1 MINAD
6 DPGTPSRPVD
16 TTAPTPAALGRVTS
30 GEVVDMDEFSGT
42 SRPLWLLL
50 HGTPLTPAVW
60 SGVADR
66 LRVFGDV
73 CCPVVDVGGGAA
85 TAADIAR
92 AILRQWTADQ
102 PVHVVG
108 HSFGGQVAIEIAL
121 LAPQLTRT
129 LTVLCSRD
137 TPYPGFSA
145 AAARLRSGQVTDV
158 EAALR
163 RWFTAAELATDAPVV
178 GYARK
183 CLEQAD
189 PDRWA
194 AALDLIAAYDA
205 SADVPRIA
213 ARTTL
218 LAAEFDPVS
227 TPGVMADLAG
237 RLQRGTLH
245 VLPGAAHLSP
255 FLDPDALADA
265 LRGAA
270 GFTDR
275 RPARSG
281 N

>member
-1 MINAD
+1 
-6 DPGTPSRPVD
+6 
-16 TTAPTPAALGRVTS
+16 
-30 GEVVDMDEFSGT
+30 MDEFSGT
-42 SRPLWLLL
+42 SRPSWLLL
-50 HGTPLTPAVW
+50 HGTPLTPAGW

-66 LRVFGDV
+66 LRNDGDV
-73 CCPVVDVGGGAA
+73 FCPLVDVGGEAA
-85 TAADIAR
+85 TQTYIAR
-92 AILRQWTADQ
+92 SILRQLPASR

-137 TPYPGFSA
+137 TPYPAFSA
-145 AAARLRSGQVTDV
+145 AAARLRSGQATDV
-158 EAALR
+158 EAAMR
-163 RWFTAAELATDAPVV
+163 RWFTAAELATDPPVV
-178 GYARK
+178 RYART

-189 PDRWA
+189 PIRWA
-194 AALDLIAAYDA
+194 AALDLIAGYDA

-227 TPGVMADLAG
+227 TPGAMADFAG

-255 FLDPDALADA
+255 FLDPDGLAAA

-270 GFTDR
+270 GFAG
-275 RPARSG
+275 PG
-281 N
+281 VEQPGE